1 MYIAIA
7 FMNIRI
13 GLIFLEESNCRNDCP
28 VSSGHVIQVF
38 VSYNH
43 SVEPPPSR
51 LIAPTQ
57 PNPFI
62 ICASSVKV
70 APPLAVIRPSHMNM
84 TTFHLHDNRLLYGPG
99 LHSLRKCHTE

>member
-43 SVEPPPSR
+43 SGRTSA
-51 LIAPTQ
+51 ITI
-57 PNPFI
+57 NSSYT
-62 ICASSVKV
+62 ASS
-70 APPLAVIRPSHMNM
+70 
-84 TTFHLHDNRLLYGPG
+84 F
-99 LHSLRKCHTE
+99 HSLCQFC

>member
-43 SVEPPPSR
+43 SG
-51 LIAPTQ
+51 
-57 PNPFI
+57 N
-62 ICASSVKV
+62 
-70 APPLAVIRPSHMNM
+70 
-84 TTFHLHDNRLLYGPG
+84 
-99 LHSLRKCHTE
+99 LRHQD

>member
-43 SVEPPPSR
+43 SGRTSA
-51 LIAPTQ
+51 IKI
-57 PNPFI
+57 N
-62 ICASSVKV
+62 SSYT
-70 APPLAVIRPSHMNM
+70 AEHRAQD
-84 TTFHLHDNRLLYGPG
+84 F
-99 LHSLRKCHTE
+99 

>member
-38 VSYNH
+38 VSYDH
-43 SVEPPPSR
+43 SGRTSAVK
-51 LIAPTQ
+51 I
-57 PNPFI
+57 N
-62 ICASSVKV
+62 SSYT
-70 APPLAVIRPSHMNM
+70 A
-84 TTFHLHDNRLLYGPG
+84 
-99 LHSLRKCHTE
+99 